1 MLDGCSIQC
10 NGFKDVDSHQPEI
23 DFSDLPT
30 VVVPAQRHQGR
41 REEIASVNGSVCM
54 RLDLEDLKC
63 FEVVERQFEK
73 WGVIFSNAI
82 AIQPSNP
89 AFPPRSGNIVLLGS
103 PKNGFLEATFL
114 QPVHYISGYVTS
126 SRRAVLAAYAS
137 DGQPIAHAEL
147 PEANLADSDSP
158 IPPNAQL
165 CLQAPNI
172 HRVTFFTFDGHIT
185 LDDFTFS
192 Y

>member
-1 MLDGCSIQC
+1 MLDGCSVHYK
-10 NGFKDVDSHQPEI
+10 GFKNVNSHQPEI
-23 DFSDLPT
+23 NFNDLPT
-30 VVVPAQRHQGR
+30 VVVPAHRHQGR
-41 REEIASVNGSVCM
+41 IEERGLVNGSVCI

-114 QPVHYISGYVTS
+114 QPVQYVSGYVTS
-126 SRRAVLAAYAS
+126 SRRAVLAAYS
-137 DGQPIAHAEL
+137 IDGQPIAHDEL
-147 PEANLADSDSP
+147 PEANLANSNSS

-165 CLQAPNI
+165 CVTAPNI